1 MGSGGRSAGW
11 AASAPG
17 LRANGAVSGGGQTS
31 VALRDR
37 APLVFRRLELSS
49 PNEEPG
55 LQLWVAET
63 ETTQAQWQA
72 LQGEDLK
79 SLTGFWQQ
87 PAEVL
92 SWCEALT
99 AANAI
104 SAIEGLDAAYI
115 FEGDCSRGGRV
126 RWDRRASGYRL
137 LTEDE
142 WEQLASASDV
152 ASQAVSTESNSRG
165 VGVVYNGTAA
175 TAQGLMGLGNNAAEW
190 VWGRGTAGRR
200 QEVHQQGELRAV
212 ARACVS
218 SGEQLCRLA
227 SDGDDAWPGVG
238 FRLARSA
245 EEPRGWWGRRR

>member
-11 AASAPG
+11 AAAAPG

-37 APLVFRRLELSS
+37 APLIFRRLELGS
-49 PNEEPG
+49 PDATQEQ
-55 LQLWVAET
+55 QLWVAET
-63 ETTQAQWQA
+63 ETTQAQWQV

-99 AANAI
+99 AANAL
-104 SAIEGLDAAYI
+104 SAVEGLEPAYS
-115 FEGDCSRGGRV
+115 FEGDCGQDGRV
-126 RWDRRASGYRL
+126 RWDRRASGFRL

-152 ASQAVSTESNSRG
+152 VSLKVSTETNSRG
-165 VGVVYNGTAA
+165 VGVVYNGTSA

-190 VWGRGTAGRR
+190 VWGRGPAGRR
-200 QEVHQQGELRAV
+200 HEEHHQGELRAV

-227 SDGDDAWPGVG
+227 SDGDDAWPGIG

-245 EEPRGWWGRRR
+245 EEPRSWRSFRR